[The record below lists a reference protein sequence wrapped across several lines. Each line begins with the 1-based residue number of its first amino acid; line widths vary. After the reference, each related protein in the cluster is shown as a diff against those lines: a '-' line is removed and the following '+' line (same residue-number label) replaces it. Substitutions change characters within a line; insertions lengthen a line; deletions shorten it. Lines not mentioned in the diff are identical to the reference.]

1 VTRRGRTAYT
11 EAVHEPSPLTLLK
24 NADLFDPGPR
34 GVVDILV
41 GGATVLAVEPGLDAS
56 VAAGLVEVHDLEG
69 ARVIPGLV
77 DSHVHVTGG
86 GGEAG
91 FSSRVPPR
99 MVSELVLA
107 GVTTVVGVLGT
118 DGRTRT
124 MRELVA
130 RTYGL
135 REEGISAW
143 CWTGSYEVP
152 VRTLTG
158 SVRDDIV
165 FVEPVIGV
173 GELAISDHRSSQP
186 TLDELLRVAS
196 DVHVAG
202 LMTNKAGVLH
212 LHLGDG
218 ARGLELVEQA
228 CERTELPARVFHPT
242 HVNRNRA
249 LLKSAAS
256 MIANEGRY
264 RGMHVDLTAFPEDDV
279 GDGLSAADALAE
291 LHAARGTCERVTVSS
306 DGGGCMPKFDGE
318 GRVVAYGVGQSST
331 LFDTLRASEGAHGLA
346 LEEVLPC
353 FTRSIA
359 NLLRLPNKGSVERGR
374 DADLVVLGEQCA
386 VRHVMAMGRWMVRDG
401 VCVAPGPFES

>member
-1 VTRRGRTAYT
+1 MVPAD
-11 EAVHEPSPLTLLK
+11 APLRLLK
-24 NADLFDPGPR
+24 NATLYDPTPR
-34 GVVDILV
+34 GVTDLLV
-41 GGATVLAVEPGLDAS
+41 GGGRILAVGAALDVGASGGLIAVDDL
-56 VAAGLVEVHDLEG
+56 AG
-69 ARVIPGLV
+69 ATVIPGLV
-77 DSHVHVTGG
+77 DAHVHVTGG

-99 MVSELVLA
+99 MVSELARA
-107 GVTTVVGVLGT
+107 GVTSVVGVLGT

-143 CWTGSYEVP
+143 CWTGCYEVP

-158 SVRDDIV
+158 SVRDDVV
-165 FVEPVIGV
+165 FIEPVLGV

-202 LMTNKAGVLH
+202 LMTHKAGVLH

-218 ARGLELVEQA
+218 ARGLDLVQEA
-228 CERTELPARVFHPT
+228 CTTTELPPRVFHPT
-242 HVNRNRA
+242 HLNRRRE
-249 LLKSAAS
+249 LLEAA
-256 MIANEGRY
+256 I
-264 RGMHVDLTAFPEDDV
+264 GMMGAPEHYAGMQMDLTAFPAEDL
-279 GDGLSAADALAE
+279 GDGLSAADALATI
-291 LHAARGTCERVTVSS
+291 HAARGSCEGVTVSS

-318 GRVVAYGVGQSST
+318 GRITAYGVGQCST
-331 LFDTLRASEGAHGLA
+331 LIETLRDAQRTHDMP

-353 FTRSIA
+353 MTRSVA
-359 NLLRLPNKGSVERGR
+359 SLLRLPRKGTLAPGD
-374 DADLVVLGEQCA
+374 DADLVVLTAGCA
-386 VRHVMAMGRWMVRDG
+386 VHHVMARGRWMVRDG
-401 VCVAPGPFES
+401 MCVAPGPFES

>member
-1 VTRRGRTAYT
+1 MVRVTRRGGTAYT
-11 EAVHEPSPLTLLK
+11 EAVLDPAPLQLLK
-24 NADLFDPGPR
+24 NADLFDPAPR

-41 GGATVLAVEPGLDAS
+41 GGGGVLA
-56 VAAGLVEVHDLEG
+56 VAAGLDVGPAAGLLEAHDLQG

-124 MRELVA
+124 MRELIA

-135 REEGISAW
+135 REEGLSAW

-165 FVEPVIGV
+165 FVDPVIGV

-218 ARGLELVEQA
+218 ARGLELVQQA
-228 CERTELPARVFHPT
+228 CERTELPPRVFHPT
-242 HVNRNRA
+242 HLNRNGA
-249 LLKSAAS
+249 LFGSHRDHPAALRPPY
-256 MIANEGRY
+256 G
-264 RGMHVDLTAFPEDDV
+264 
-279 GDGLSAADALAE
+279 GDITS
-291 LHAARGTCERVTVSS
+291 
-306 DGGGCMPKFDGE
+306 P
-318 GRVVAYGVGQSST
+318 
-331 LFDTLRASEGAHGLA
+331 
-346 LEEVLPC
+346 
-353 FTRSIA
+353 
-359 NLLRLPNKGSVERGR
+359 
-374 DADLVVLGEQCA
+374 
-386 VRHVMAMGRWMVRDG
+386 
-401 VCVAPGPFES
+401 